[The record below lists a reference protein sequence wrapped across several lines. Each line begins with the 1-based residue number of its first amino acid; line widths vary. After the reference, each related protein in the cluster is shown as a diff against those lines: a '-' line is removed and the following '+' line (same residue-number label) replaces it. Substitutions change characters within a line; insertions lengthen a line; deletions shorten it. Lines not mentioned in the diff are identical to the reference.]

1 MIAVCI
7 YRANMELHSR
17 KMNHYMKSL
26 KLTLKQRQN
35 IYLASGST
43 HPKLAED
50 IATFMGLELGLVERK
65 QFPNTEQYV
74 RYGNS
79 VRGLHVFIIQALAA
93 SGGRSVNDSLME
105 LMLMVDAARRSSA
118 SEITVV
124 APYMAYSRQDRKA
137 RGREPISA
145 ATVIQM
151 LQGAGA
157 DRLVSV
163 DMHSPQTQAA
173 FYGPFDHLMAEPL
186 IREAL
191 EDRVKDNRTD
201 FVVVSPDGGRAK
213 VAEDYAEKLNVDVVH
228 MPKSRDV
235 NDSSKISRPDFIDE
249 VEGRTCL
256 LIDDMIDTAGTLVSA
271 AEALKNSGASRI
283 IVAASHGLFSS
294 PALERLRDAAIDEV
308 IITDTVPHD
317 DVEAILGDRL
327 TILPSAPVIGRALSE
342 IATHGSVS
350 RMFNDL
356 NNR

>member
-1 MIAVCI
+1 MQ
-7 YRANMELHSR
+7 
-17 KMNHYMKSL
+17 SL
-26 KLTLKQRQN
+26 KLSLKQRQG

-50 IATFMGLELGLVERK
+50 IATFMGLELGLMERK

-79 VRGLHVFIIQALAA
+79 VRGHHVFIIQALAA
-93 SGGRSVNDSLME
+93 SNGCSVNDSLME
-105 LMLMVDAARRSSA
+105 LMLMIDAARRSSA
-118 SEITVV
+118 REITVV

-145 ATVIQM
+145 AAVIQM

-186 IREAL
+186 LRDAL
-191 EDRVKDNRTD
+191 EDRVKTD
-201 FVVVSPDGGRAK
+201 RAHFIVVSPDGGRAK
-213 VAEDYAEKLNVDVVH
+213 VAEDYAGKLNVDVVH

-235 NDSSKISRPDFIDE
+235 NDPSKITRPDFIDE
-249 VEGRTCL
+249 VAGRTCL

-271 AEALKNSGASRI
+271 AKALKDSGARRI
-283 IVAASHGLFSS
+283 IVGATHGLFSS
-294 PALERLRDAAIDEV
+294 PALERLRDAPIDEV
-308 IITDTVPHD
+308 IVTDTVPLEG
-317 DVEAILGDRL
+317 VRKMLGDRL
-327 TILPSAPVIGRALSE
+327 FVLPSAPVIGRALSE
-342 IATHGSVS
+342 IATNGSVS
-350 RMFNDL
+350 KMFDDR